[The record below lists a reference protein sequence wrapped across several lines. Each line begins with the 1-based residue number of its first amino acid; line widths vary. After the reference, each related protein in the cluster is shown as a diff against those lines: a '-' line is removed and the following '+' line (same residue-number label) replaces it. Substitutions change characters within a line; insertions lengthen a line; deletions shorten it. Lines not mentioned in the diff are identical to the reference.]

1 MVNFSSNDAKKNRT
15 QRAGVFNKF
24 FANLYPFVFLLLL
37 ISFNTLRA
45 QNITVSA
52 TTDTNSYK
60 VGDYIKFQ
68 LELRYDKNVKAEVP
82 PAKDSIKVL
91 EFIQALPVDS
101 SEVNSKIIKRYNYI
115 FSKYDSSQ
123 VTIPSLK
130 IFYTVGSDTTKK
142 FLATNPITITVKTLQ
157 VNAQEDI
164 RDVKEPMKL
173 PLNWLLIALV
183 AFGVLA
189 LLVAVYFLYRYY
201 KKKKAIK
208 ENIQPEVKI
217 PPHEIALAKLSE
229 LEQKKLWQSGLVKQY
244 HSEVTGI
251 VRQYFEDRFN
261 FRALE
266 MTSAEIL
273 AVLDYLE
280 EGKKI
285 VETSNNFFSNADLV
299 KFAKFLPMPDVNE
312 EMMKQAY
319 KIVNQT
325 IVELQ
330 PQTVSEEKNVR

>member
-1 MVNFSSNDAKKNRT
+1 MVSFSSNDAKKNRT

-37 ISFNTLRA
+37 ISFDTLRA

-82 PAKDSIKVL
+82 PVKDSIKVL